1 MLKSY
6 GGTVRIGSRPN
17 KAVSFASA
25 STDADTASHAPPVA
39 DARKFSS
46 EIRNQIRQ
54 QFAKLPEVTIS
65 TVTYSIISSKEIRD
79 MAVVNV
85 TKFTSAKDLDAGSE
99 AAIKNTVHDPRMG
112 TYSASMK
119 CETCLKLR
127 DQCEGHPGI
136 IDFEYV
142 PGSEADRIR
151 IPNPIALPAII
162 TTLNNVCSD
171 CATPLVSEDFASLNG
186 FMSRNGY
193 ARAVA
198 LKDYILGSKEKRFCR
213 YCSEPNPRN
222 PGRLCAREHWIYK
235 LGRSPFP
242 SQPSAPIQSRWSP
255 KDKSTHVYR
264 YKKGTPIKDI
274 NPEYVPFKEIYK
286 ILSSIT
292 AEDARFLG
300 FVDTHPANFMLDSVL
315 VTPVNKRPPE
325 KIDGRWAFDSLSED
339 FNTIVAKVARIH
351 NRTVNSTELYNSFMS
366 GLSGGARTIEPSVI
380 EQQIDELYAIVSS
393 MMIRN
398 PSTSSNY
405 RRKNLRDRLGGK
417 TGYFRGNIQGKRVDY
432 VARGPAGPAPDL
444 LSTQVGVPMNMA
456 KKLTYPEKVTI
467 YNLDWLQSLL
477 RQGEVTHI
485 IPASGPRMGVN
496 LPVTDEIIQS
506 YELQVGDTAR
516 RWCQNGDP
524 LIANRQPTLAK
535 WGFLVLEAVRGDHY
549 NIRMP
554 DAIDQAYNLDHDGDE
569 VNLHAPQTEESRAE
583 ALLVIHVQKNQFDDR
598 TIKPMIKPQYDVNT
612 GAYVLTVKQLKKKL
626 LLRTVV
632 DERGVTSKKVVE
644 EIVSIRERY
653 VNPGL
658 FGDLW
663 ALITEPRPDPID
675 FFNRAFAAQ
684 MRFQVYLG
692 DEPCAIKYFDNGEI
706 RIGFYTE
713 DGFKEI
719 VKEGK
724 PMFIEPSTRQLIFMK
739 DGKEVRQ
746 KANIA
751 WSGSTLFSLILPRDF
766 TMSIESVVIENGF
779 LKEGQMSKSTFAD
792 GPNCVLHRL
801 FIEYGSETAMKFTND
816 ISFIINRW
824 LTEYGFSVGI
834 SDFLFAENEPTRKK
848 IQDMINGAFS
858 KIIKLGPEQ
867 EDPSKERFRNAKIL
881 QELNIATSV
890 GTKIVE
896 QDLDRLNPVYV
907 MTKGA
912 ATKGGAANVANI
924 GAGLMQQYDE
934 DNIFRPTLAD
944 GERTLPYYP
953 IGDRH
958 PRYQGFVEHSYVDGL
973 EPDEMIF
980 HMRSSRKAMM
990 ASHTVLPTFGALRRL
1005 MARLCEDIKVGV
1017 DGSVRMKNVVLQS
1030 CYGGL
1035 GLSNRLVFV
1044 ELNGKRIPSFIDVKT
1059 SLMHSLD
1066 GDDTDSEDD
1075 VE

>member
-6 GGTVRIGSRPN
+6 GGTVRIGSRQN
-17 KAVSFASA
+17 KAVAFASSSVEA
-25 STDADTASHAPPVA
+25 NTSSHPAPTV
-39 DARKFSS
+39 DVRKLSS
-46 EIRNQIRQ
+46 EIRNQVRQ
-54 QFAKLPEVTIS
+54 QFAKLPEVAIS
-65 TVTYSIISSKEIRD
+65 SVTYSIISSKEIRE

-85 TKFTSAKDLDAGSE
+85 TKFTSAKDLEEGSE

-119 CETCLKLR
+119 CETCFKLR

-151 IPNPIALPAII
+151 IPNPIALPGIV
-162 TTLNNVCSD
+162 TVLNDVCSD
-171 CATPLVSEDFASLNG
+171 CATPRISEDFATLNG

-198 LKDYILGSKEKRFCR
+198 FKDYILGSKEKRFCR

-222 PGRLCAREHWIYK
+222 PGRLCAREHWVYK

-242 SQPSAPIQSRWSP
+242 SQASASVQARWSP
-255 KDKSTHVYR
+255 KDKATHIYR
-264 YKKGTPIKDI
+264 YKKGTSIKDI
-274 NPEYVPFKEIYK
+274 VPEYVPFKEVYK

-292 AEDARFLG
+292 QEDARFLG

-339 FNTIVAKVARIH
+339 FNMIVAKVAKIH
-351 NRTVNSTELYNSFMS
+351 GRTISSTELYNSFTS
-366 GLSGGARTIEPSVI
+366 GLTGNARTVDPSVV

-417 TGYFRGNIQGKRVDY
+417 QGYFRGNIQGKRVDY

-444 LSTQVGVPMNMA
+444 LSTQVGVPMNMI
-456 KKLTYPEKVTI
+456 KKLTFPEKVTI
-467 YNLDWLQSLL
+467 HNLDWLQSLL
-477 RQGEVTHI
+477 KKGEVTHI
-485 IPASGPRMGVN
+485 IPASGPRIGVN
-496 LPVTDEIIQS
+496 LPVTDEIIQG
-506 YELQVGDTAR
+506 YELQVGDIAR

-524 LIANRQPTLAK
+524 LIVNRQPTLAK
-535 WGFLVLEAVRGDHY
+535 WGFLVLEAVRGNHF
-549 NIRMP
+549 NIRVP
-554 DAIDQAYNLDHDGDE
+554 DAVDQAYNLDHDGDE
-569 VNLHAPQTEESRAE
+569 VNLHMPQTEESRAE
-583 ALLVIHVQKNQFDDR
+583 ALLLIHVQKNQFDDR

-612 GAYVLTVKQLKKKL
+612 GAYVLTENQVVKKL

-632 DERGVTSKKVVE
+632 NEHGQESKKVVE
-644 EIVSIRERY
+644 EIVSVRERY

-658 FGDLW
+658 FCDLW
-663 ALITEPRPDPID
+663 TLITEPRPDPID
-675 FFNRAFAAQ
+675 FFTRAFAAQ
-684 MRFQVYLG
+684 MRCQVYFGADL
-692 DEPCAIKYFDNGEI
+692 CAVKYFGNGEI
-706 RIGFYTE
+706 RLGLYTE
-713 DGFKEI
+713 DGFKELS
-719 VKEGK
+719 KEGK
-724 PMFIEPSTRQLIFMK
+724 PILLDPATRKLVFME
-739 DGKEVRQ
+739 DGKEVQQR
-746 KANIA
+746 ADIA
-751 WSGSTLFSLILPRDF
+751 WSGSTLFSTVLPPDLNM
-766 TMSIESVVIENGF
+766 TIGDVVIKNGF
-779 LKEGQMSKSTFAD
+779 LKEGHMSKATFAD
-792 GPNCVLHRL
+792 GPNCVLHRI
-801 FIEYGSETAMKFTND
+801 FIEYGSEAAMKFTSD
-816 ISFIINRW
+816 ISFIVNRW

-834 SDFLFAENEPTRKK
+834 ADFLFAENESTRKK
-848 IQDMINGAFS
+848 IKNMVDGAFS
-858 KIIKLGPEQ
+858 KIVKLGPKQ
-867 EDPSKERFRNAKIL
+867 EDPSKERFRNAKML

-890 GTKIVE
+890 GAKIVE

-924 GAGLMQQYDE
+924 GAGLMQQYNE
-934 DNIFRPTLAD
+934 DNVFEPTLAD

-958 PRYQGFVEHSYVDGL
+958 PRYQGFSEHSYVDGL
-973 EPDEMIF
+973 DPDEMIF
-980 HMRSSRKAMM
+980 HMRSSRGAMM

-1035 GLSNRLVFV
+1035 GLSNRLIFV
-1044 ELNGKRIPSFIDVKT
+1044 ELNGKRIPSFVDVKT
-1059 SLMHSLD
+1059 SLERSLED
-1066 GDDTDSEDD
+1066 VDTDSEDD